1 MYKLPWILF
10 SIILFCTFTAAQH
23 HSHTVDQVAAPF
35 KSFQYTDV
43 ISIADSILS
52 QDSLLTSNELI
63 EIYRMKAL
71 SHFSLGEEIY
81 TKNCFNEI
89 LEIDPRF
96 KLDPVQ
102 NSPKIIS
109 FFNQIKLD
117 YLQNQITKNEVTA
130 VEQNNELL
138 KTKFTLHPQKSMK
151 SAMVKSI
158 LLPGWGHLYLDK
170 KKSGIM
176 LILGSVVTLPS
187 MIYFIFDTNQKEKD
201 YLNETNSSAIQ
212 TKYDDYNQSY
222 KIRNGLIAGYSLIWL
237 YSQWN
242 LFSSNDKNQQL
253 MFQPGIMK
261 KDNNRKIW
269 TAHIKYYF

>member
-1 MYKLPWILF
+1 MYRFLWILY
-10 SIILFCTFTAAQH
+10 ILFLLFAFASAQH
-23 HSHTVDQVAAPF
+23 HSHAVDDVATPF
-35 KSFQYTDV
+35 KSFKYSEV
-43 ISIADSILS
+43 VSLADSILS
-52 QDSLLTSNELI
+52 QDSLLTLNELL

-71 SHFSLGEEIY
+71 SHFSLGEELY
-81 TKNCFNEI
+81 AKNCFTEI

-117 YLQNQITKNEVTA
+117 YLQNKITTNETTP
-130 VEQNNELL
+130 VEQINEPI
-138 KTKFTLHPQKSMK
+138 KTNFTLYPQKSMK
-151 SAMVKSI
+151 NAVIKSI
-158 LLPGWGHLYLDK
+158 VLPGWGHLYLGK
-170 KKSGIM
+170 KKSGILLM
-176 LILGSVVTLPS
+176 MGSAVTLPS

-201 YLNETNSSAIQ
+201 YLNETNLDALQ

-242 LFSSNDKNQQL
+242 LFSSDGTNQQL
-253 MFQPGIMK
+253 MFQPGIIK
-261 KDNNRKIW
+261 NSNGQTVWI
-269 TAHIKYYF
+269 AQIKYKF